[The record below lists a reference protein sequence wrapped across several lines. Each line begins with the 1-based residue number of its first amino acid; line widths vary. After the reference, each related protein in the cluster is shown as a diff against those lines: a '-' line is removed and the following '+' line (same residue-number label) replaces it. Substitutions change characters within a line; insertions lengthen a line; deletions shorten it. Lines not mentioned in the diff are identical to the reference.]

1 MDPDVTRP
9 IPPSRPVTYRCP
21 CGAELKLSACI
32 GGVCDHC
39 SRPISPKSLK
49 HSSSNT
55 VAWSDNQFLLSQTK
69 TQVDQDT
76 VQSKVSLVDE
86 KQQDANTLIGKRFGH
101 FEIVAQ
107 LGHGGMGQ
115 VYRALDTSLQRYVAV
130 KILRSGIGS
139 TDERTFSSE
148 QEIDKL
154 LQEAVSQASVTHP
167 NIVTIYYVGKENGNP
182 FLAMELMDGSS
193 LNQRIAEGEI
203 PFNETARI
211 GLQLAQALQASFE
224 LDIVHGDIKPPNVLI
239 NHEGTV
245 KLSDFGM
252 ARQASTNQAAAT
264 GGTPNYLAPEILEGK
279 PISIQSD
286 MYALGVT
293 LYEMTFGVVPVEMAG
308 STVNDWI
315 ELHQRAHV
323 KFPTPWPAQ
332 VPESW
337 KGLLSRLLAR
347 NPQDRYSSYEDLIAD
362 LIRLQANSTV
372 AARFLPRLIAAGVD
386 WAGVLLVTIGLQTLL
401 VMGSDRL
408 PVLTN
413 VATRA
418 VLLATLT
425 FVPILLYTIGVYFW
439 RQSLGRNLMHLRVV
453 NQYGLKPKRHEIAIR
468 SLLRMQFPW
477 FIIFFMTLVDN
488 RDFGDAL
495 AVVVSVYVF
504 SGLCFLVDIGWM
516 LLSSGGRSLHDF
528 IMGSRVVLDTEM

>member
-9 IPPSRPVTYRCP
+9 ISPSRLVNYRCP
-21 CGAELKLSACI
+21 CGAELALSAVS
-32 GGVCDHC
+32 GGICDHC
-39 SRPISPKSLK
+39 LRPISPKALQRSRSHSAVLDDNLSLR
-49 HSSSNT
+49 
-55 VAWSDNQFLLSQTK
+55 SQTK
-69 TQVDQDT
+69 AEVDRET
-76 VQSKVSLVDE
+76 VQRKISLVDFE
-86 KQQDANTLIGKRFGH
+86 PQDASSLIGKRFGH
-101 FEIVAQ
+101 FEIVAP

-139 TDERTFSSE
+139 TEEGTRSSE
-148 QEIDKL
+148 QDIDKL
-154 LQEAVSQASVTHP
+154 LQEAVSQARVTHP

-211 GLQLAQALQASFE
+211 GLQLAHALQASYE
-224 LDIVHGDIKPPNVLI
+224 LDIIHGDIKPPNVLI

-252 ARQASTNQAAAT
+252 ARQASTNHAAAT
-264 GGTPNYLAPEILEGK
+264 GGTPNYLAPELLDGK

-308 STVNDWI
+308 STVGEWM
-315 ELHQRAHV
+315 ELHRHASIE
-323 KFPTPWPAQ
+323 FPTPWPAQ

-337 KGLLSRLLAR
+337 KDLLACLLAK
-347 NPQDRYSSYEDLIAD
+347 NPADRYGSYEALIVD
-362 LIRLQANSTV
+362 MTRLQASSTV

-386 WAGVLLVTIGLQTLL
+386 WACVRLVTTGIQTLL
-401 VMGSDRL
+401 VVGSDRL
-408 PVLTN
+408 PAMAN
-413 VATRA
+413 MATWTFF
-418 VLLATLT
+418 LAALT
-425 FVPILLYTIGVYFW
+425 FVPILAYTVAIYFW
-439 RQSLGRNLMHLRVV
+439 RQSLGRSLMHLRVV

-477 FIIFFMTLVDN
+477 FVIFFMTLVDN
-488 RDFGDAL
+488 PDFGGAL
-495 AVVVSVYVF
+495 AGVVMVYVF

-528 IMGSRVVLDTEM
+528 VAGTRVVLDAEM